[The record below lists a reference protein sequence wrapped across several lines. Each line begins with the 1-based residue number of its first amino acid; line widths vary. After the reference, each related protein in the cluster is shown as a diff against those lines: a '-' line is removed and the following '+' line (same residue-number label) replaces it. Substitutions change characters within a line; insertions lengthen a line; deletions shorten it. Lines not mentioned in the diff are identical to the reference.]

1 MKDLTFLQEV
11 LGTVYVSEQQDEL
24 IFNYSFLLKEKKT
37 ILNKINTFLMYEED
51 KTITLED
58 WYFDLLQLQSDRI
71 IFDSNNN
78 VIEYPNYY
86 SEEELTIINIL
97 KKIPY
102 NPETLTQK
110 EINILIKFFKNRKL
124 VEDILSTSGNGLKV
138 NKRALQR
145 IMTIFQEKTPTTGSN
160 IKNYDSLCTRL
171 SLTKKDNYLLEKK
184 VA

>member
-1 MKDLTFLQEV
+1 MKDLTFLQEI

-37 ILNKINTFLMYEED
+37 ILNKLNTFLMYEEE
-51 KTITLED
+51 KTIILED

-102 NPETLTQK
+102 NSETLTK
-110 EINILIKFFKNRKL
+110 EEINILIKFFKNRKL
-124 VEDILSTSGNGLKV
+124 VEDILSSSGNGLKV
-138 NKRALQR
+138 NKRALKN
-145 IMTIFQEKTPTTGSN
+145 IMTLFEEKTPTTGTN
-160 IKNYDSLCTRL
+160 IKNYESLCTRL
-171 SLTKKDNYLLEKK
+171 SLTKQDNYILEKK